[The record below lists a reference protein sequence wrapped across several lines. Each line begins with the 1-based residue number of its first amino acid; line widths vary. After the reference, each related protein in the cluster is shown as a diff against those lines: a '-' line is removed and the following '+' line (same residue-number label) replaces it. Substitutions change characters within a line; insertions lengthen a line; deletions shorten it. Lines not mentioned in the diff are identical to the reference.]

1 MEFGVALDVPRR
13 RVSLDG
19 AEVPECDDEGKEKE
33 KLYRT
38 KYDALGEFNL
48 AVGPDVLEVLVA
60 EDDDLALRDEQRE
73 FVAAL

>member
-1 MEFGVALDVPRR
+1 MKV
-13 RVSLDG
+13 
-19 AEVPECDDEGKEKE
+19 
-33 KLYRT
+33 RT
-38 KYDALGEFNL
+38 SRNTLQKKYDALGELNL